1 MSDTASAWQDTSLT
15 PRERAERLVE
25 GMTLEQKI
33 AQLHGAMETIDIYAM
48 SAQAAESGE
57 NLDQLAAQIQI
68 ERHVTAIEELGI
80 PRFRITNGPVGVGMG
95 DGTPSPPAT
104 SLPMTIGLAAGF
116 DPDLAHA
123 YGDIIGSETATLGQH
138 VLEGPGVCLHR
149 TTLAGRNFE
158 YFSEDPYLSGVMGV
172 AVTKAIQAHDVIAM
186 AKHYVLN
193 DQEHERFRASVEV
206 DEHVM
211 RELYLL
217 PFEMLV
223 KDAEIAAIMSSYNRV
238 RGVYATEYRYTLTDI
253 LRTEWGFEGY
263 VQSDFWS
270 SRSSA
275 PSLNAGMDHE
285 MPDAKWLNE
294 TNVKAALSD
303 TSLEIETV
311 DRALVRRYTQMFRF
325 GQFERPYQP
334 GEIDA
339 QAHGAIS
346 RTIGSQ
352 IAVLLKNEG
361 RLAAT
366 RRRHR
371 FHRHHRPV
379 PVRRRRLP
387 GRGRL
392 VESVPAVH
400 RAAAGRHAGRARGLG
415 SSATVAKVTVADD
428 LSNLD
433 EAKPAA
439 RTADVVV
446 LMAGL
451 VATEGADQPDAN
463 MLHDQNRMLAEL
475 LGINPATVV
484 VLKDSNPVLMPWI
497 DEAPAVLEVWNQGTE
512 DGHVVADLLFGV
524 VNPSGKVPT
533 CYPRSEDDTLYAGH
547 PERYPG
553 TDEGDGYPV
562 IRYSEG
568 LEIGYRWFQA
578 QGIQPL
584 FGFGF
589 GLSYTTF
596 DLTDVS
602 VDAPDGA
609 NAPVTVTASVTNTGP
624 AAGAEVVQV
633 YLGVPVQGQPPK
645 RLVGFQKVFVEP
657 GASKPVAITID
668 PAATHHPFAV
678 WDYCTRSFHER
689 ARRLHRLRGHLRRR
703 HAAHRDRHLCMRT
716 RSRTKA
722 RNPMPEVKRSR
733 EPGGRRPLSAT
744 ACSAGR
750 LGSGGPAGSPVKPRR
765 SRPRSGRSPSMFLG
779 RGMVKSSGRRVCGC
793 RQSHPRDATR
803 RYSLI
808 VPPARESVFVRG
820 TARE

>member
-1 MSDTASAWQDTSLT
+1 MSNVKPWQDESLT
-15 PRERAERLVE
+15 PRERATKLVE
-25 GMTLEQKI
+25 AMSLEQKI
-33 AQLHGAMETIDIYAM
+33 AQLHGAMETIDIYAI
-48 SAQAAESGE
+48 AAEAAEAGADM
-57 NLDQLAAQIQI
+57 DQLAAQIQI
-68 ERHVTAIEELGI
+68 ERHVPAIDELGI

-104 SLPMTIGLAAGF
+104 SLPTTIGLAAGF
-116 DPDLAHA
+116 DLDLAHT

-149 TTLAGRNFE
+149 TPIAGRNFE

-186 AKHYVLN
+186 GKHYVVN
-193 DQEHERFRASVEV
+193 DQEHERFRTSVEV
-206 DEHVM
+206 AEHVL

-223 KDAEIAAIMSSYNRV
+223 KDAEIAAIMSAYNRI

-253 LRTEWGFEGY
+253 LRAEWGFDGY

-270 SRSSA
+270 CRSCA

-294 TNVKAALSD
+294 TNVKAALRD

-325 GQFERPYQP
+325 GQFERPYRP

-339 QAHGAIS
+339 QAHGALA
-346 RTIGSQ
+346 RAIGGQ

-361 RLAAT
+361 GLLPLTADAGSVVIIGQSQFVDDACLGGGGSSKVT
-366 RRRHR
+366 PLYTVT
-371 FHRHHRPV
+371 PV
-379 PVRRRRLP
+379 DGMQDVL
-387 GRGRL
+387 RGI
-392 VESVPAVH
+392 
-400 RAAAGRHAGRARGLG
+400 G
-415 SSATVAKVTVADD
+415 SSATVTKVTVADD

-433 EAKPAA
+433 DAKHAA
-439 RTADVVV
+439 ERADVVV

-451 VATEGADQPDAN
+451 VATEGEDQPDAN
-463 MLHDQNRMLAEL
+463 MPNEQNRMLDEL
-475 LGINPATVV
+475 LGINPASVV

-497 DEAPAVLEVWNQGTE
+497 DKAPAVLEAWNQGTE
-512 DGHVVADLLFGV
+512 DGHVVAELLFGV

-533 CYPRSEDDTLYAGH
+533 TYPRSAGDTLYAGK

-553 TDEGDGYPV
+553 TNEGAGYPV

-568 LEIGYRWFQA
+568 QEIGYRWFQA
-578 QGIQPL
+578 QGIEPL

-609 NAPVTVTASVTNTGP
+609 NVPVTVTASVTNTGP
-624 AAGAEVVQV
+624 MAGAEVVQV
-633 YLGVPVQGQPPK
+633 YLGIPVPGQPPK
-645 RLVGFQKVFVEP
+645 RLVGFQKVLVEP
-657 GASKPVAITID
+657 GESKLVTITID
-668 PAATHHPFAV
+668 PAATNHPFSV
-678 WDYCTRSFHER
+678 WDYCTRSF
-689 ARRLHRLRGHLRRR
+689 
-703 HAAHRDRHLCMRT
+703 
-716 RSRTKA
+716 STK
-722 RNPMPEVKRSR
+722 
-733 EPGGRRPLSAT
+733 PGDYTVYVGTSADDTPHT
-744 ACSAGR
+744 AVLTVG
-750 LGSGGPAGSPVKPRR
+750 
-765 SRPRSGRSPSMFLG
+765 
-779 RGMVKSSGRRVCGC
+779 
-793 RQSHPRDATR
+793 
-803 RYSLI
+803 
-808 VPPARESVFVRG
+808 
-820 TARE
+820 

>member
-1 MSDTASAWQDTSLT
+1 LSQTTSIWQDTSL
-15 PRERAERLVE
+15 PPGERAKKLVE
-25 GMTLEQKI
+25 AMTLEQKI
-33 AQLHGAMETIDIYAM
+33 AQLHGAMETIDIYAIT
-48 SAQAAESGE
+48 AQAAESGADM
-57 NLDQLAAQIQI
+57 DQLASQIRV

-116 DPDLAHA
+116 DPDLAHS

-149 TTLAGRNFE
+149 TPIAGRNFE

-186 AKHYVLN
+186 AKHYVVN
-193 DQEHERFRASVEV
+193 DQEYERFRTSVEV
-206 DEHVM
+206 DEHVL

-223 KDAEIAAIMSSYNRV
+223 KDAEIAAFMSSYNRV

-263 VQSDFWS
+263 IQSDFWS
-270 SRSSA
+270 CRSCA

-339 QAHGAIS
+339 TAHGAIS

-361 RLAAT
+361 GLLPLDPDAGSIVIIGQFKFVDEAA
-366 RRRHR
+366 
-371 FHRHHRPV
+371 
-379 PVRRRRLP
+379 
-387 GRGRL
+387 
-392 VESVPAVH
+392 
-400 RAAAGRHAGRARGLG
+400 LG
-415 SSATVAKVTVADD
+415 GGGSSKVIPLYTVAPLDGMEDVLRDLDSSATVTKVTVADN

-433 EAKPAA
+433 DAKMAA
-439 RTADVVV
+439 QEADVVV

-451 VATEGADQPDAN
+451 IATEGADQPDAN
-463 MLHDQNRMLAEL
+463 MLNDQNRMLDEL

-484 VLKDSNPVLMPWI
+484 VLKGSNPVLMPWI
-497 DEAPAVLEVWNQGTE
+497 DKAPAVLEAWNQGTE

-524 VNPSGKVPT
+524 VNPSGKLPT
-533 CYPRSEDDTLYAGH
+533 CYPRSEADTLYAGK

-553 TDEGDGYPV
+553 TEEGAGYPV

-568 LEIGYRWFQA
+568 LEVGYRWFQA
-578 QGIQPL
+578 QGIEPM

-596 DLTDVS
+596 DIDDVS
-602 VDAPDGA
+602 IDAPDGA
-609 NAPVTVTASVTNTGP
+609 NAPVTVIASVTNTGP
-624 AAGAEVVQV
+624 VAGAEVVQV
-633 YLGVPVQGQPPK
+633 YLGLPVEGQPPK
-645 RLVGFQKVFVEP
+645 RLVGFQKAFVEP
-657 GASKPVAITID
+657 GASEQVTITID
-668 PAATHHPFAV
+668 PTATNHPFGV
-678 WDYCTRSFHER
+678 WDYCSQAFVTRSGEYTVYV
-689 ARRLHRLRGHLRRR
+689 G
-703 HAAHRDRHLCMRT
+703 
-716 RSRTKA
+716 
-722 RNPMPEVKRSR
+722 N
-733 EPGGRRPLSAT
+733 SADNTPHT
-744 ACSAGR
+744 A
-750 LGSGGPAGSPVKPRR
+750 
-765 SRPRSGRSPSMFLG
+765 
-779 RGMVKSSGRRVCGC
+779 
-793 RQSHPRDATR
+793 
-803 RYSLI
+803 SLT
-808 VPPARESVFVRG
+808 VG
-820 TARE
+820 

>member
-1 MSDTASAWQDTSLT
+1 MPETAIAWQNTSLS
-15 PRERAERLVE
+15 PCERAEKLVE
-25 GMTLEQKI
+25 AMSLEQKI
-33 AQLHGAMETIDIYAM
+33 AQLHGAMETIDIYAIT
-48 SAQAAESGE
+48 AQAAESGADM
-57 NLDQLAAQIQI
+57 DQLATQIRV
-68 ERHVTAIEELGI
+68 ERHVAAIDELGI

-116 DPDLAHA
+116 DPDLARA

-149 TTLAGRNFE
+149 TTIAGRNFE

-186 AKHYVLN
+186 GKHYVVN
-193 DQEHERFRASVEV
+193 DQEYERFRTSIEI
-206 DEHVM
+206 DEHVL

-223 KDAEIAAIMSSYNRV
+223 KDAEIAAIMSAYNRV

-253 LRTEWGFEGY
+253 LRTEWGFDGY

-270 SRSSA
+270 CRSCA

-303 TSLEIETV
+303 TSLEIKII

-325 GQFERPYQP
+325 GQFERPYDP

-339 QAHGAIS
+339 KAHGDIA

-352 IAVLLKNEG
+352 IAVLLKNEDNLLPLDPNTG
-361 RLAAT
+361 SIVIIGQSKFVDDACLGGGGSSKVIPLYT
-366 RRRHR
+366 
-371 FHRHHRPV
+371 V
-379 PVRRRRLP
+379 PPLDGMQHVLRD
-387 GRGRL
+387 
-392 VESVPAVH
+392 
-400 RAAAGRHAGRARGLG
+400 LG
-415 SSATVAKVTVADD
+415 SSATVTKVTVSDD

-433 EAKPAA
+433 EAKNAA
-439 RTADVVV
+439 KEADVVV

-463 MLHDQNRMLAEL
+463 MLNDQNRMLDEL
-475 LGINPATVV
+475 LGINPTTVV
-484 VLKDSNPVLMPWI
+484 VMKDSNPVLMPWI
-497 DEAPAVLEVWNQGTE
+497 DKAPAVLEAWNQGAE
-512 DGHVVADLLFGV
+512 DGHVIADLLFGV

-533 CYPRSEDDTLYAGH
+533 SYPMAEDDTLYAGK

-553 TDEGDGYPV
+553 SNEGNGYPV

-568 LEIGYRWFQA
+568 LAMGYRWFQSH
-578 QGIQPL
+578 GIKPL

-596 DLTDVS
+596 DIADVS

-609 NAPVTVTASVTNTGP
+609 NAPVTVTASVTNTG
-624 AAGAEVVQV
+624 AVAGAEVVQV
-633 YLGVPVQGQPPK
+633 YLGLPIHGQPPK
-645 RLVGFQKVFVEP
+645 RLVGFQKVLVEP
-657 GASKPVAITID
+657 GESKPVTITID
-668 PAATHHPFAV
+668 PAATNHPFGV
-678 WDYCTRSFHER
+678 WDYCTQGFV
-689 ARRLHRLRGHLRRR
+689 
-703 HAAHRDRHLCMRT
+703 
-716 RSRTKA
+716 TK
-722 RNPMPEVKRSR
+722 
-733 EPGGRRPLSAT
+733 PGQYTIYVGNSADNTPHT
-744 ACSAGR
+744 ATLTAG
-750 LGSGGPAGSPVKPRR
+750 
-765 SRPRSGRSPSMFLG
+765 
-779 RGMVKSSGRRVCGC
+779 
-793 RQSHPRDATR
+793 
-803 RYSLI
+803 
-808 VPPARESVFVRG
+808 
-820 TARE
+820 